1 MAIARDIRDLERNR
15 HAQLL
20 QQQDEVNAQV
30 PDALKLPEEV
40 SLAGRLEVAGGV
52 EEPLLGDADGTNVE
66 GGVEAVPLTS
76 EELKEAAEASQEA
89 SEEDQPKKSG
99 RKAASGPAENKS
111 AK

>member
-40 SLAGRLEVAGGV
+40 SMSGRLEVAGGV
-52 EEPLLGDADGTNVE
+52 DEPLLGDADGTNVE

-76 EELKEAAEASQEA
+76 EELRESAEASQ
-89 SEEDQPKKSG
+89 EDQPKKSG